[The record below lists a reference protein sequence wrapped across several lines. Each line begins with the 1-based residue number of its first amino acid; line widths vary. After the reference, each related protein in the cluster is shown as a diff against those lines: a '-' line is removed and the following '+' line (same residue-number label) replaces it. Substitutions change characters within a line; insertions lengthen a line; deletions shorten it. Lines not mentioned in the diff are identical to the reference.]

1 MKKRLGKGLSAL
13 IDDID
18 DSMNFDEKDQ
28 NYLIPTEKIKIT
40 NIQARKNFNNETLKE
55 LAESIKKHGI
65 VQPIL
70 VRKSKNKDNYELI
83 AGERRFRAAKIIKLN
98 KISSIVID
106 IDDKKAFEIGLIENL
121 QREDLSPIEEGE
133 GYKRLMEE
141 FNYTQEQLAS
151 IISKSRSHIANLL
164 RITTLPDEIK
174 KFILNGSLTLGHAR
188 PLVGYINAISLAKRI
203 VKEGLTVRYVEKLCE
218 SDKENNFNLKIK
230 TTEKDADTSLLEK
243 ELSLKLGMKLLINDK
258 NNKGNIKIEY
268 KNADQREKIIN
279 ILKGD

>member
-70 VRKSKNKDNYELI
+70 VRKSKNKSNYELI

-98 KISSIVID
+98 KIPSIVID

-203 VKEGLTVRYVEKLCE
+203 VKEGLTVRHVEKLCE

>member
-28 NYLIPTEKIKIT
+28 NYLIPIEKIKIT

-70 VRKSKNKDNYELI
+70 VRKSKNKSNYELI

-98 KISSIVID
+98 KIPSIVID

-203 VKEGLTVRYVEKLCE
+203 VKEGLTVRHVEKLCE